1 MLKLWH
7 LTVIREVIKTGSISK
22 AANELGRSQPA
33 LSQVISDAER
43 VIGYKLFERA
53 HGRLQP
59 APEAHYFLDRSQEI
73 LEKMN
78 DLENFMRHESHHFS
92 QIRIA
97 CMPVLSEFFMP
108 RKIAEFS
115 KQNPDIRFFMR
126 ARSSTRVL
134 ESIAS
139 QQFDI
144 GFAENSQPSNL
155 YSTTD
160 FAIESV
166 VALRADHRLAK
177 KRVVTAADL
186 NGEPFVTFLPEHKI
200 RQGLQAA
207 FDDAGATLNIPFSL
221 QNGAAQYAI
230 VESGQAVGFMSLLN
244 VWLYQQVANHQPY
257 DESQKIVFRPF
268 VPIVQQT
275 ISLIIPR
282 HRPLSQISQQFAYE
296 VEESLNNILSL
307 TKCNFQPED
316 SDFAN

>member
-22 AANELGRSQPA
+22 AAKELGRSQPA

-59 APEAHYFLDRSQEI
+59 APEAHYFLDRSHEI

-78 DLENFMRHESHHFS
+78 DLEKFMQHDSHHFS

-108 RKIAEFS
+108 RQIAEFS
-115 KQNPDIRFFMR
+115 RRNPDIRFFMR
-126 ARSSTRVL
+126 ARSSSRVL

-144 GFAENSQPSNL
+144 GFAEQSQSSSL

-160 FAIESV
+160 FSIGSV
-166 VALRADHRLAK
+166 VALRADHYLAK
-177 KRVVTAADL
+177 KRVLTATDL
-186 NGEPFVTFLPEHKI
+186 SGEPFVTFLPEHNI
-200 RQGLQAA
+200 RKGLQAA
-207 FDDAGATLNIPFSL
+207 FDDVGATLNIPFSL

-230 VESGQAVGFMSLLN
+230 IESGQAVGFMSLLN
-244 VWLYQQVANHQPY
+244 VWLYPQLGNLQPSN
-257 DESQKIVFRPF
+257 EHPKIIFRPF
-268 VPIVQQT
+268 LPIVRQN
-275 ISLIIPR
+275 ISLIIPS
-282 HRPLSQISQQFAYE
+282 HRPLSQISQQFANE
-296 VEESLNNILSL
+296 VEQSLNEILYV
-307 TKCNFQPED
+307 TKRDFQLED
-316 SDFAN
+316 SDFFN

>member
-1 MLKLWH
+1 
-7 LTVIREVIKTGSISK
+7 
-22 AANELGRSQPA
+22 
-33 LSQVISDAER
+33 VISDAER

-59 APEAHYFLDRSQEI
+59 VPEAQYFLDRSQEI

-78 DLENFMRHESHHFS
+78 DLENFMRHDSHHFS

-115 KQNPDIRFFMR
+115 KKNADIRFFMR
-126 ARSSTRVL
+126 AQTSSRVL

-144 GFAENSQPSNL
+144 GFAEQAHSSNL

-160 FAIESV
+160 FKMGSV
-166 VALRADHRLAK
+166 VALRADHSLAK
-177 KRVVTAADL
+177 KRILTAADL
-186 NGEPFVTFLPEHKI
+186 SGEPFVTFLPHHNI
-200 RQGLQAA
+200 RKGLQAA

-244 VWLYQQVANHQPY
+244 VWLYQQVANHQPN
-257 DESQKIVFRPF
+257 DEDLKIVFRPF
-268 VPIVQQT
+268 VPIVQQN

-282 HRPLSQISQQFAYE
+282 HRPLSQISQQFAHE

-307 TKCNFQPED
+307 TKRDFQLED

>member
-22 AANELGRSQPA
+22 AATELGRSQPA

-78 DLENFMRHESHHFS
+78 DLEKFMRHDSHHFS

-97 CMPVLSEFFMP
+97 CMPVLSQFFMP

-115 KQNPDIRFFMR
+115 KKNADLRFFMR
-126 ARSSTRVL
+126 AQTSSRVL

-144 GFAENSQPSNL
+144 GFAEQAHSSNL

-160 FAIESV
+160 FKMGSV
-166 VALRADHRLAK
+166 VALRSDHDLAK
-177 KRVVTAADL
+177 KRVLTATDL
-186 NGEPFVTFLPEHKI
+186 NGEPFVTFLPEHNI

-207 FDDAGATLNIPFSL
+207 FDNVGATLNIPFSL

-244 VWLYQQVANHQPY
+244 VWLYPQLRNQQLNH
-257 DESQKIVFRPF
+257 ESLKIVFRPF
-268 VPIVQQT
+268 VPIVHQN
-275 ISLIIPR
+275 ISLIKPR
-282 HRPLSQISQQFAYE
+282 HRPLSQISQQFAHE
-296 VEESLNNILSL
+296 VETSLNDILSS
-307 TKCNFQPED
+307 TKRDFQLED
-316 SDFAN
+316 SDFTN

>member
-22 AANELGRSQPA
+22 AAKELGRSQPA

-59 APEAHYFLDRSQEI
+59 VPEAHYFLDRSNEI

-78 DLENFMRHESHHFS
+78 DLENFMRHDSHHFS

-97 CMPVLSEFFMP
+97 CMPVLSEFFIP

-115 KQNPDIRFFMR
+115 KGNPNIKFFMR
-126 ARSSTRVL
+126 ARSSFRVI

-144 GFAENSQPSNL
+144 GFAEQSQPSNL

-160 FAIESV
+160 FNMGSV
-166 VALRADHRLAK
+166 VALRADHYLAK
-177 KRVVTAADL
+177 KRVLTASDL
-186 NGEPFVTFLPEHKI
+186 SGEPFVTFLPEHNI
-200 RQGLQAA
+200 RKGLQAA
-207 FDDAGATLNIPFSL
+207 FDDVGATLNIPFSL

-244 VWLYQQVANHQPY
+244 VWLYPQLSCVCTLAEGNTHTHRG
-257 DESQKIVFRPF
+257 STRAFR
-268 VPIVQQT
+268 
-275 ISLIIPR
+275 
-282 HRPLSQISQQFAYE
+282 
-296 VEESLNNILSL
+296 
-307 TKCNFQPED
+307 
-316 SDFAN
+316 